1 VATPCIIANAMA
13 SGCGPKGVKWRFIF
27 SFSTDWNQP
36 FTMWIQESKYEHD
49 GHRASKIQTS
59 TNDHEQ
65 KQESHLQTDLPFLTL
80 NLKAFTRT
88 LELKAFTMT
97 SKRKAFTMI
106 KTEIMQH
113 EELAA

>member
-1 VATPCIIANAMA
+1 MA